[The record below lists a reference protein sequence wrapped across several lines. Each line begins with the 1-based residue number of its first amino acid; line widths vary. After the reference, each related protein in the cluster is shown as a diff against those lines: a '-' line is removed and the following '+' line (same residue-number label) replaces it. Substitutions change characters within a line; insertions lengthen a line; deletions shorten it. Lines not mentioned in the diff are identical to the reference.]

1 MYAVEHDDKPSLS
14 LFTQKKKRRRQ
25 RQRQGSVR
33 FDPNVIQYSPPPIPT
48 PSPSPSPLSSHSLY
62 ALIDSDDEE
71 GHDHDDVVGNM
82 FAGVSQSIQSYFFS
96 TKQPLSA
103 ARPFMVAE
111 FSIVWAAAAF
121 LRSVA
126 SVLATWVM
134 YKSLGRLIRRTWQIR
149 QQEEPRSKHI
159 QHTTATSTTTT
170 TITTPTISSSSE

>member
-1 MYAVEHDDKPSLS
+1 MYAVEHDDDKPSLS

-48 PSPSPSPLSSHSLY
+48 PSPSPLSTSHSLY

-96 TKQPLSA
+96 TKQQPLSP

-149 QQEEPRSKHI
+149 QQEEPTRSKHI
-159 QHTTATSTTTT
+159 IRHTTATSTTT
-170 TITTPTISSSSE
+170 IISNSSSSE

>member
-1 MYAVEHDDKPSLS
+1 MYAVEEHDDKPLS
-14 LFTQKKKRRRQ
+14 LFTQKKKRRQRQ

-48 PSPSPSPLSSHSLY
+48 PSPSPLSTSHSLY
-62 ALIDSDDEE
+62 AFIDSDDEE
-71 GHDHDDVVGNM
+71 HDHDDVVGNM

-103 ARPFMVAE
+103 IRPFMVAE

-159 QHTTATSTTTT
+159 QHGTATSTTNT
-170 TITTPTISSSSE
+170 TIPTISHSE